1 MTHPQRRV
9 SDRRQAFY
17 PLLGALLVILALA
30 LAVFSHFLLVFA
42 VAASVAVLL
51 SPLDQRLTRALRKR
65 HGLSAGVLVVVV
77 TVAILAPIF
86 LSSIVLG
93 NQAVAFFA
101 WIGPQ
106 LQLSELQRLWNETLP
121 ERIPWLK
128 QAQRDAAPQV
138 AAILSGVLSQFSTW
152 ANRFLQGVVAGLT
165 EAFFELLVFLLML
178 FFLLKDG
185 GKLKREVKRVSPFS
199 SAQEDEILAHVAR
212 TVKGVLV
219 AMVVVPMAQGF
230 LAMIGFW
237 IFGVPSPVLWG
248 VAVVFAAL
256 VPLVGSPLGWVPAVG
271 YLFFEGHIGAAVGML
286 AYGTLV
292 ISMIDNVV
300 KPMVLAEAARI
311 HPMLGFLSIIGGIL
325 SFGPLGFLVGTGR
338 AVARALRAPDLPVGY
353 SEARA
358 GRLGRGHGRERARPG
373 RGSVAPIAGRPD

>member
-1 MTHPQRRV
+1 
-9 SDRRQAFY
+9 
-17 PLLGALLVILALA
+17 
-30 LAVFSHFLLVFA
+30 
-42 VAASVAVLL
+42 VAVLL
-51 SPLDQRLTRALRKR
+51 SPLDQRLTRALGNR

-77 TVAILAPIF
+77 TVAIFAPIF
-86 LSSIVLG
+86 VSSIVLG
-93 NQAVAFFA
+93 NQTVAFFA
-101 WIGPQ
+101 SIGPR
-106 LQLSELQRLWNETLP
+106 LQLSELQRLWTETLP

-138 AAILSGVLSQFSTW
+138 AAILAGVLSQVTTW

-165 EAFFELLVFLLML
+165 QAFFELLVFLLML

-199 SAQEDEILAHVAR
+199 SVQEDEILAHVAR
-212 TVKGVLV
+212 TVKGVLL

-237 IFGVPSPVLWG
+237 VFGVPSPVLWG

-256 VPLVGSPLGWVPAVG
+256 VPLIGSPLGWVPAVG
-271 YLFFEGHIGAAVGML
+271 YLFFEGRTGAALGML
-286 AYGTLV
+286 AFGILV
-292 ISMIDNVV
+292 ISMIDNII

-325 SFGPLGFLVGTGR
+325 SFGPLGFLVGP
-338 AVARALRAPDLPVGY
+338 VVLSLVLSALRIYRSDILRPHADGSGEIAMGVASGTAA
-353 SEARA
+353 EAA
-358 GRLGRGHGRERARPG
+358 ARSG
-373 RGSVAPIAGRPD
+373 GAD

>member
-1 MTHPQRRV
+1 MTNPRRRG
-9 SDRRQAFY
+9 SDRRQVFY
-17 PLLGALLVILALA
+17 PLVGALLVILALA

-51 SPLDQRLTRALRKR
+51 SPLDQRLTRALGDR

-77 TVAILAPIF
+77 TVVIFAPIF

-101 WIGPQ
+101 WIGPR
-106 LQLSELQRLWNETLP
+106 LQLAELQRFWNETLP

-138 AAILSGVLSQFSTW
+138 AALLAAVLSQFTTW

-165 EAFFELLVFLLML
+165 QAFFELLVFLLML

-199 SAQEDEILAHVAR
+199 SVQEDEILAHVAR

-237 IFGVPSPVLWG
+237 ILGVPSPVLWG

-256 VPLVGSPLGWVPAVG
+256 VPLIGSPLGWVPAVA
-271 YLFFEGHIGAAVGML
+271 YLFLDGRTGAALGML

-292 ISMIDNVV
+292 ISMIDNVI

-325 SFGPLGFLVGTGR
+325 SFGPLGFLVGP
-338 AVARALRAPDLPVGY
+338 VVLSLVLSALRIYRSDILKP
-353 SEARA
+353 
-358 GRLGRGHGRERARPG
+358 LGEGSGEIAMG
-373 RGSVAPIAGRPD
+373 VASVAAAPAAAHSDGTD

>member
-1 MTHPQRRV
+1 MTHPQRRG

-17 PLLGALLVILALA
+17 PLLAALLLILALA
-30 LAVFSHFLLVFA
+30 IAVFSHFLLVFA
-42 VAASVAVLL
+42 VAASMAALL
-51 SPLDQRLTRALRKR
+51 SPLDQRLTRALRER
-65 HGLSAGVLVVVV
+65 HGLSAGIIVVVV
-77 TVAILAPIF
+77 TITILAPIF

-93 NQAVAFFA
+93 NQAIAFFA

-128 QAQRDAAPQV
+128 QAQREAAPQV

-199 SAQEDEILAHVAR
+199 STQEDEILAHVAR

-271 YLFFEGHIGAAVGML
+271 YLFFEGRVGAGIGML

-325 SFGPLGFLVGTGR
+325 SFGPLGFLVGP
-338 AVARALRAPDLPVGY
+338 VVLSLVLSALRIYRSDILRPVPEASGEITVGSAPGP
-353 SEARA
+353 
-358 GRLGRGHGRERARPG
+358 PT
-373 RGSVAPIAGRPD
+373 SVAPIAGRPD